1 MSKWVNVDFS
11 SDAPAAAA
19 PSGMTPPPAPIP
31 STASQ
36 APSSAPPRYG
46 TEYLNIE
53 VGEPVK
59 QGEGM
64 HAYISY
70 KITISTDRRQFQ
82 KSQFSVIRR
91 FSDFVWLHTSLCSL
105 YPGVVVPP
113 LPEKLLVGRFSP
125 EFVESRRRA
134 LHVFL
139 CRCAA
144 HPEIQHCDHL
154 TTFLE
159 SSDDVLT
166 LFKTDAAAKAK
177 AKSSGGSSS
186 GGGGL
191 FQYLNDTVASISST
205 LGSTAFV
212 DKLKTNADVQVEDI
226 SAYMD
231 ALEPIIQGLAKHA
244 HGLTKRA
251 REIADGLFEFGV
263 ALTLLGQS
271 EENESLQVALRHV
284 GSCSDKLSVLAAE
297 HAEKEVMLFEEP
309 ILDYIRLVGA
319 VKAALVKR
327 NEVRQSYHA
336 TVLDLDAKKA
346 ALQKAQAKGSTI
358 DKVQAA
364 EAEVSKAQH
373 RVDDA
378 KLEHDIVTERVLRE
392 VDRFKQDKLADFK
405 RIILDYIELQI
416 DYNLRVETEWA
427 AVVPK
432 LQMIHIES
440 PGKMPPTSSANDVA
454 L

>member
-1 MSKWVNVDFS
+1 MSKWVSVDFDGGS
-11 SDAPAAAA
+11 PAPAPSAAI
-19 PSGMTPPPAPIP
+19 PPTSNA
-31 STASQ
+31 
-36 APSSAPPRYG
+36 RYG
-46 TEYLNIE
+46 SEYMNIE

-70 KITISTDRRQFQ
+70 KITTSTDRRQFQ

-91 FSDFVWLHTSLCSL
+91 FSDFVWLHTSLCNL

-159 SSDDVLT
+159 ASDDVLQQ
-166 LFKTDAAAKAK
+166 FKTDAAAKAK
-177 AKSSGGSSS
+177 AKTSSGG

-212 DKLKTNADVQVEDI
+212 EKLKTNADVQVEDI

-263 ALTLLGQS
+263 ALTLLGQT
-271 EENESLQVALRHV
+271 EENESLQTALRHV

-297 HAEKEVMLFEEP
+297 HAEKEVTMFEEP

-319 VKAALVKR
+319 VKAALIKR

-336 TVLDLDAKKA
+336 TVLDLEAKKT
-346 ALQKAQAKGSTI
+346 ALQKAQSKASQAP

-392 VDRFKQDKLADFK
+392 VDRFKQDKLSDFK
-405 RIILDYIELQI
+405 RIILDYIQLQI
-416 DYNLRVETEWA
+416 EYNLKVEAEWA
-427 AVVPK
+427 NVIPK
-432 LQMIHIES
+432 LQMINIES
-440 PGKMPPTSSANDVA
+440 PGKLATVATGADSQDVA